1 MRQRDLDVVVGEDP
15 ALTVA
20 PAPHGLAGTFGL
32 NGALVGGDPVRAG
45 EEFDPIRAFETL
57 DDRADLL
64 DDLGRVGVFVRQ
76 HELGELASGLRGGC
90 DRLQRECFV
99 VAVAEAGQ
107 QAAFHALDEVPDPL
121 AVRPVSALGEVQF
134 QVRLQVVREVH
145 ELLDFQV
152 GGARAPTSRSPAP
165 RTSDAR
171 GQRLHAAFGDGLN
184 EVSHRF
190 HRYLRSR
197 PQHPRTSR
205 PVLINTW
212 EAAYFDHDLPRL
224 LELAE
229 FAADA
234 GAERFVLDDGWFL
247 GRRHDSAGLGDW
259 FVDPAV
265 WPNGLK
271 PLTDRVDQ
279 LGMQFGLWVEP
290 EMINLDSDLA
300 RAHPE
305 WIFRAGGRE
314 GIATRQQHVLDL
326 GNPQA
331 YAYIAGEV
339 KQFFK
344 ITVPLLRPVLVLV
357 LITSVTGS
365 FQVFD
370 TVAVT
375 SKGGPANA
383 SNVIQYYI
391 VDQAFNRSHFGYG
404 AAVSVLLFVILIVV
418 ALVQFRVL
426 RGRESD
432 LA

>member
-1 MRQRDLDVVVGEDP
+1 M
-15 ALTVA
+15 
-20 PAPHGLAGTFGL
+20 
-32 NGALVGGDPVRAG
+32 
-45 EEFDPIRAFETL
+45 
-57 DDRADLL
+57 
-64 DDLGRVGVFVRQ
+64 
-76 HELGELASGLRGGC
+76 
-90 DRLQRECFV
+90 
-99 VAVAEAGQ
+99 
-107 QAAFHALDEVPDPL
+107 
-121 AVRPVSALGEVQF
+121 
-134 QVRLQVVREVH
+134 
-145 ELLDFQV
+145 
-152 GGARAPTSRSPAP
+152 
-165 RTSDAR
+165 
-171 GQRLHAAFGDGLN
+171 
-184 EVSHRF
+184 SHRF